1 MASNHDEVEIQT
13 SIKKTWIGKMIH
25 LFHLSLQFFR
35 ELDKRLTSQGL
46 VRYPE
51 SSHCTDLNINDFVF
65 VRRMYLS
72 ELENVFPGRD
82 NFANPCK
89 ASRAEPPDL
98 NINHSLLSTL
108 SKEHLVTIQW
118 KNTQSIQ
125 NISSNARIVYFPI
138 HLFIF
143 ELEAKE

>member
-13 SIKKTWIGKMIH
+13 SIKKTWIWKMIH

-72 ELENVFPGRD
+72 ELENVFPGSEGITLQILVRHL
-82 NFANPCK
+82 
-89 ASRAEPPDL
+89 EPSHQIWIL
-98 NINHSLLSTL
+98 IILSYQP
-108 SKEHLVTIQW
+108 SP
-118 KNTQSIQ
+118 KNTWSLY
-125 NISSNARIVYFPI
+125 NGRIHKVYKMY
-138 HLFIF
+138 HRMH
-143 ELEAKE
+143 E

>member
-72 ELENVFPGRD
+72 ELENVFPGSEGITLQILVRHL
-82 NFANPCK
+82 
-89 ASRAEPPDL
+89 EPSHQ
-98 NINHSLLSTL
+98 I
-108 SKEHLVTIQW
+108 
-118 KNTQSIQ
+118 
-125 NISSNARIVYFPI
+125 
-138 HLFIF
+138 
-143 ELEAKE
+143 